1 MRQIAELLDFLANK
15 MSMQTIYQPAIILYL
30 LTQGGVAS
38 RTELARVLSGYDD
51 RDLGFWDRV
60 LMKNPKQVLV
70 DTHRVLNYEKTKQ
83 VFSLNFDLEDFDRIE
98 QARMICI
105 QKIEGWIQ
113 KETTSQRVPDEEV
126 LWLNRVLEL
135 AHRGDQYHF
144 PESSLEL
151 EEFAIGVVLEKLNQ
165 IYPSDKITQQPY
177 SQLGFDI
184 LVGTSDQPIAYIKV
198 KSTKALQPVFRLSE
212 GERQFS
218 LDYTEHYA
226 LALVYAVNFG
236 EGSYQFAWHQGAIQ
250 IKQFGL
256 TPLQWKVKLFN

>member
-51 RDLGFWDRV
+51 RDLGFWDKT
-60 LMKNPKQVLV
+60 LMDSPKRALV
-70 DTHRVLNYEKTKQ
+70 GKHKILNYDKSSQ
-83 VFSLNFDLEDFDRIE
+83 IFSLNFDLGDSKGIG
-98 QARMICI
+98 QAKAICI
-105 QKIEGWIQ
+105 QKIEAWIQ

-135 AHRGDQYHF
+135 ARRGDQYHF

-165 IYPSDKITQQPY
+165 TYPNDKTTQQPY

-198 KSTKALQPVFRLSE
+198 KSTEALQPVFQLSE

-218 LDYTEHYA
+218 IDHTEHYA
-226 LALVYAVNFG
+226 LALVYAVNLS
-236 EGSYQFAWHQGAIQ
+236 EGSYHFAWHQGAIQ
-250 IKQFGL
+250 IKQCGL
-256 TPLQWKVKLFN
+256 TPLQWKVKLLN